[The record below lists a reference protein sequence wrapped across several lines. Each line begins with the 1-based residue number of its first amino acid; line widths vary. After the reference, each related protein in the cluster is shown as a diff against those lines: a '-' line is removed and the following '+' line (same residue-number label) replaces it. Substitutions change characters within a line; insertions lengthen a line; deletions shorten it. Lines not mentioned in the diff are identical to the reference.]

1 MGAVSTVAL
10 LCPSLTR
17 RWGSGAPGGPT
28 RGKSRAPARRAL
40 QRRGGAEPRETG
52 NGAPTQT
59 PTQTSE
65 GPGGPGVVVRD
76 RRDLGASAGAL
87 GSSAGVIPQVLKASR
102 FLRFYRPSL
111 ELKK

>member
-1 MGAVSTVAL
+1 MSIADQTLGV
-10 LCPSLTR
+10 
-17 RWGSGAPGGPT
+17 GGPW
-28 RGKSRAPARRAL
+28 RSDAWDEQGSRPQGSAEA
-40 QRRGGAEPRETG
+40 GGAEPREIG
-52 NGAPTQT
+52 NAAPTQT